1 MYIREEQARECLI
14 SSYDRGLMAKN
25 DKKKSCALQHNSTV
39 WQYRSWSLK
48 EGILKFW
55 LGINIGPLTFGC

>member
-39 WQYRSWSLK
+39 WKYQLLSFHERDTELK
-48 EGILKFW
+48 RFLAR
-55 LGINIGPLTFGC
+55 N